1 MTLLLVVLSNVIYP
15 LQVVFGTSS
24 SDLIEIKERNRV
36 SEDHASFQIG
46 VLKPGTVDTL
56 EIELPEFSTV
66 DEDEMDNQARDYQWE
81 YDEEQNKVMIH
92 NISEDITEVTVSL
105 KNISTGQHVLSVIP
119 LYEGQEA
126 EKVVH
131 SFETMSVI
139 EETQEDAT
147 EIEAE
152 KQESIIKQEE
162 LPVHN
167 ETAPELQRDL
177 KIQRVGDEFVES
189 GNDALFKLTLKTT
202 GSQVKYNQSK
212 IIVQLPDLDVINFT
226 QKLEEL
232 EIAGVTP
239 VYNSVK
245 KQLTWQFDELKSGQ
259 TYERIMKLNTENG
272 MSANGTS
279 VIVKSELK
287 LGNGDVDISQTDS
300 AVKKIK
306 SSHSMAIQKAV
317 LTTQKIPTLGSTVSW
332 VIKVSVPKNK
342 TGQMYLKPGTKISVQ
357 DELPEGLTFTKSQSG
372 TPSPTISGKKLT
384 WMFDAPSLEEQIK
397 STDSLFTK
405 TLYIDTKVGTN
416 NKYIGELENKAT
428 IAGTSIDGETL
439 SPADSTTANVIIAE
453 SEPSTGQIEGS
464 VVMPQHMGPADGLGK
479 TVGTNQNKDP
489 NPKVY
494 DDAYL
499 LFEHGIRGQIYSYYH
514 SMNTWT
520 ISYKIDEKL
529 ILDKIKTPG
538 GPVMGKD
545 WFMGRTNAEASE
557 NKPLVTVPEYDLVL
571 ISEDTKGKE
580 NRLTIKSPEQ
590 GAFLTRKDF
599 IDQGFVDSNRIKEV
613 QYVFK
618 NAPQAVGA
626 PRVKYY
632 FKIKKGAVGEVENV
646 FNMTGTSTWTR
657 QRGSG
662 GGISTAEKFFTPNTQ
677 RPFDISEDFPG
688 QYIGRNTIAG
698 PRHATIVKRP
708 TDQPPIAK
716 INVSLLD
723 QSGGS
728 VVSGKN
734 RMEIAFR
741 NEDASILTIQKKLE
755 SSVLL
760 PPGVKLAIK
769 PDATFI
775 DGDDEKT
782 SGSYRVISDNFNGS
796 GRQLVGV
803 VWDEDRIKI
812 GETIKAE
819 LDVDISENAPNQ
831 LFFDVYG
838 FSGDDVLK
846 VPNSQSNSIA
856 DTILQTKNT
865 DDLNGDGKNDNIRI
879 KSGNIYTLNGVY
891 DLQAEKFV
899 RSSSTDEWGSLKKVT
914 QGKEFSY
921 KLHMT
926 NTTNKDISN
935 MTLIDVLP
943 SVGDLGITDNISR
956 GSKFTPSLKGPISL
970 PKEWTGK
977 VNVFYSTA
985 TNPKRDDLIR
995 DTKYPEG
1002 TTKLSNPSGATDPN
1016 WMSESKVIDW
1026 SSIHSFKVELLPGT
1040 TWIKGVDMDITYDMV
1055 APQVEDV
1062 EDMSIF
1068 DISEDVTK
1076 RSAYNSFAVA
1086 TDSGQPVEP
1095 FQVGVY
1101 MDLDGSLSITKIDSE
1116 KTATGDI
1123 KKLSGAEFELY
1134 NDKNQLITTLITDA
1148 EGAATAKGLPL
1159 GDYTLKETKAP
1170 EGYNV
1175 LKKPINI
1182 SITNKESQVELTIKN
1197 TKQGWH
1203 LPNTGGIGTTLFYG
1217 VGLAM
1222 MGIGGYLVL
1231 QKKRNKKLDMSEQ

>member
-1 MTLLLVVLSNVIYP
+1 MKKKLTILALMVMVLSQIISPIQIVIAET
-15 LQVVFGTSS
+15 L
-24 SDLIEIKERNRV
+24 SDTLTIKE
-36 SEDHASFQIG
+36 
-46 VLKPGTVDTL
+46 LKVD
-56 EIELPEFSTV
+56 S
-66 DEDEMDNQARDYQWE
+66 
-81 YDEEQNKVMIH
+81 
-92 NISEDITEVTVSL
+92 
-105 KNISTGQHVLSVIP
+105 
-119 LYEGQEA
+119 
-126 EKVVH
+126 
-131 SFETMSVI
+131 
-139 EETQEDAT
+139 
-147 EIEAE
+147 EIEALFDIGIPQSKNSDELVMLLPNSVKYDSVKTKEMNDE
-152 KQESIIKQEE
+152 KAHAIYDVETHSVTVTGAKSHFLLALKDVESGQHTLTVTLQVDSEKVDSSTISFSRDILQTKESQQVAPYTEADNDY
-162 LPVHN
+162 LKPNN
-167 ETAPELQRDL
+167 ETAPDLQRDL
-177 KIQRVGDEFVES
+177 KIQRVGEEFVES

-202 GSQVKYNQSK
+202 GSQVKYNQSE
-212 IIVQLPDLDVINFT
+212 IIVQLPELDVVSFT
-226 QKLEEL
+226 QDLNEL
-232 EIAGVTP
+232 GIAGVVPT
-239 VYNSVK
+239 YDSDK
-245 KQLTWQFDELKSGQ
+245 KKLTYTFDELKSGQ
-259 TYERIMKLNTENG
+259 TYERIIKLHTANG

-317 LTTQKIPTLGSTVSW
+317 LTTKKIPTLGSTVSW

-342 TGQMYLKPGTKISVQ
+342 TGQMYLKPGTKISVH

-416 NKYIGELENKAT
+416 NKYVGELENKAT
-428 IAGTSIDGETL
+428 IAGTSIDGKTQ

-464 VVMPQHMGPADGLGK
+464 VVMPQHLGPADGMGK

-514 SMNTWT
+514 SMNNWT

-545 WFMGRTNAEASE
+545 WFMGRTNAEARE
-557 NKPLVTVPEYDLVL
+557 NKPLITVPEYDLVL

-590 GAFLTRKDF
+590 GVFLTRKDF
-599 IDQGFVDSNRIKEV
+599 IAQGFVDSNRIKEV

-657 QRGSG
+657 QRGPG
-662 GGISTAEKFFTPNTQ
+662 GGLSTAEKFFTPNTQ
-677 RPFDISEDFPG
+677 RPFDSSEDFAD
-688 QYIGRNTIAG
+688 QYIGKNTIAG

-708 TDQPPIAK
+708 TNQPPIAK

-760 PPGVKLAIK
+760 PPGVKLATK
-769 PDATFI
+769 PNATFI
-775 DGDDEKT
+775 DGGDEKT

-819 LDVDISENAPNQ
+819 LDVDISDKAPNQ

-838 FSGDDVLK
+838 FSGDDALK
-846 VPNSQSNSIA
+846 VPSSESNSIT

-879 KSGNIYTLNGVY
+879 KSGNNYTLNGIH

-899 RSSSTDEWGSLKKVT
+899 RQTDDDEWSNLAKVT
-914 QGKEFSY
+914 PGENFEY
-921 KLHMT
+921 KLFMT
-926 NTTNKDISN
+926 NTTGKDLSS

-943 SVGDLGITDNISR
+943 SVGDIGITDNVAR
-956 GSKFTPSLKGPISL
+956 GSKFTPSLKGPIHL
-970 PKEWTGK
+970 PAEWQGK
-977 VNVFYSTA
+977 VKVFYSKA
-985 TNPKRDDLIR
+985 KNPKRDDLTR
-995 DTKYPEG
+995 NVDYPNG
-1002 TTKLSNPSGATDPN
+1002 VTKLTNPTGVEEPN
-1016 WMSESKVIDW
+1016 WVSESKVIDW
-1026 SSIHSFKVELLPGT
+1026 SSIHSFKVELLPGE
-1040 TWIKGVDMDITYDMV
+1040 TWIKGVDMAIIYTMA
-1055 APQVEDV
+1055 APKVDEIKDQSLLNPLE
-1062 EDMSIF
+1062 
-1068 DISEDVTK
+1068 DISK
-1076 RSAYNSFAVA
+1076 RTAYNSFAIA
-1086 TDSGQPVEP
+1086 TDRGLAVEP

-1101 MDLDGSLSITKIDSE
+1101 MDVSGSLLLTKVDKE
-1116 KTATGDI
+1116 KDESGKVRA
-1123 KKLSGAEFELY
+1123 LAGAEFELY
-1134 NDKNQLITTLITDA
+1134 DKDNHLVTKLVTD
-1148 EGAATAKGLPL
+1148 EHGQAKTSSLAL
-1159 GDYTLKETKAP
+1159 GSYTLKETKAP
-1170 EGYNV
+1170 KGYN
-1175 LKKPINI
+1175 LLTKPIKVE
-1182 SITNKESQVELTIKN
+1182 ITSKELDVSLTVENSKT
-1197 TKQGWH
+1197 GWH
-1203 LPNTGGIGTTLFYG
+1203 LPTTGGIGTILFYG
-1217 VGLAM
+1217 VGIGLMSIGTVLA
-1222 MGIGGYLVL
+1222 LR
-1231 QKKRNKKLDMSEQ
+1231 KKNHQTK